1 MSVRQK
7 DTLCWK
13 CANACCGCSWSEN
26 FIPVKGWKAQRT
38 KVYHT
43 DSSVRRGETSS
54 YVVLECPEFV
64 SDVHKYKTTGH
75 DQFYQNRYVQEVL
88 NNPQYNNPEARMN
101 KSDARKR
108 VEAIPEEKLK
118 QVIENNL
125 HGSVH
130 DVAILALLGKMTT
143 YEIAAALFFTPRYVR
158 YMISKAVKKIS
169 AIVPIQTNTE
179 N

>member
-13 CANACCGCSWSEN
+13 CANACCGCSWSKN
-26 FIPVKGWKAQRT
+26 FIPIKGWKAQRT
-38 KVYHT
+38 KVYQT

-54 YVVLECPEFV
+54 YVVIECPEFV
-64 SDVHKYKTTGH
+64 SDVHKYKSTGH
-75 DQFYQNRYVQEVL
+75 DQFYPNRYVQEVL

-118 QVIENNL
+118 QVIEDNL
-125 HGSVH
+125 RGSVH

-169 AIVPIQTNTE
+169 AIVPIKTNTE